1 MTKLTWEKQ
10 VEMLELSWNP
20 TKPLAL
26 LVKRSS
32 LWARETLFNVLGLP
46 KSLEIT
52 ITWFISRTT
61 WSILLCW
68 AQSTSYIK
76 VGLNTPDI
84 LCLPGVLYNYTTT
97 QLLWGVLEQF
107 VLFDISMVINFWYG
121 YMFIYTSIYLCLYR
135 LPLFKYTHPYRD
147 IEYLSNFFSELPA
160 ISELSLTKD
169 ITLSQKAL
177 PSTLFLHIDKG
188 TSMVV
193 LLRAKPRLSQHT
205 TKNILFPSG
214 TLIFGLL
221 WVTKHH

>member
-1 MTKLTWEKQ
+1 MGQRDLVQCTGAPKEPGNYYHLVHFQ
-10 VEMLELSWNP
+10 NHLVNPSLLGSVHQLRQSGLEHTRHSLSP
-20 TKPLAL
+20 
-26 LVKRSS
+26 R
-32 LWARETLFNVLGLP
+32 G
-46 KSLEIT
+46 
-52 ITWFISRTT
+52 FIQ
-61 WSILLCW
+61 LH
-68 AQSTSYIK
+68 
-76 VGLNTPDI
+76 
-84 LCLPGVLYNYTTT
+84 NYTTT

-193 LLRAKPRLSQHT
+193 LLRAKPRLLQHT

>member
-1 MTKLTWEKQ
+1 MCTTLFWSSLSNIWKYKINLWRKSPFVYNKCLSDRLWTNVDKLTWEKQ

-68 AQSTSYIK
+68 AQSTSYVK

-107 VLFDISMVINFWYG
+107 VLFDIR
-121 YMFIYTSIYLCLYR
+121 C
-135 LPLFKYTHPYRD
+135 
-147 IEYLSNFFSELPA
+147 
-160 ISELSLTKD
+160 
-169 ITLSQKAL
+169 
-177 PSTLFLHIDKG
+177 
-188 TSMVV
+188 
-193 LLRAKPRLSQHT
+193 
-205 TKNILFPSG
+205 
-214 TLIFGLL
+214 
-221 WVTKHH
+221 